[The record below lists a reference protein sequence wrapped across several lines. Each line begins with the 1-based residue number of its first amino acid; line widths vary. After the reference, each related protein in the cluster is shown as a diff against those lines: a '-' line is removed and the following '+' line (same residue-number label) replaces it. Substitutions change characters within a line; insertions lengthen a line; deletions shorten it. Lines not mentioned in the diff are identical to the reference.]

1 MSSKSVYS
9 RKSNAILLIFI
20 FFFSGFAALIY
31 QVIWQRWLVFY
42 TGISSVSISLIVS
55 AFMAGLGLGYLFGGQ
70 IADRVPKNRP
80 IFLFF
85 LAELGIGA
93 FALVSKYILY
103 DWLYVGNILAG
114 DSTFTNYS
122 ILFLVLLFPTFLMGL
137 SLPLL
142 SKSFE
147 DKNSKNQASFI
158 SLLYFTNTLGAA
170 IGTFVTSFVLIPKI
184 GFEDAVRLGAALNF
198 ICALTALYVFFRTKK
213 ADNFKIGKQAFTAAD
228 IKIDFIW
235 DKGFLFWILQYTL
248 SGFMAISFEI
258 IWFRMLDTMMKS
270 YAVTFSII
278 LTIYL
283 GSMAVGT
290 FVGVR
295 LAKEIKGS
303 KLRFFL
309 KAQYFLYFYTAVSIL
324 ILHLALTKIPALSP
338 LMVFFKGYDTVNSFK
353 INLMTMAII
362 PLFLMAIPTF
372 IMGFSFTL
380 SQLIIQDKF
389 ENVGRKVGW
398 LQFMNIVG
406 STIGAWFVTLV
417 GFNSLGSSLTIKLI
431 CVLGILYVFILF
443 KDKRQNIFNYV
454 IMVVLLFT
462 TIFCIPSNATFWKN
476 LSGVIE
482 DKNFIFSEDETAL
495 SSIKI
500 DNKISTVF
508 VNGLGQSFLPMREDY
523 VHIMLGALPLY
534 IHPAPEDIAII
545 GLGSGCTLYN
555 AGGRN
560 ITKQIDCFE
569 VIVNQPKVLEEYV
582 KRTNYDAPTRI
593 LNDKRVNMILKDGRY
608 TLYNSSKKYD
618 VIEADAL
625 RPKSAYS
632 GNLYSEDYFKLLKSK
647 LKKGGIA
654 ISWVPTERIRNG
666 FTNVF
671 PYVYEVVNTLFLG
684 SETPLDFDK
693 LKVLERLEKESLN
706 DFYKK
711 ADVDINP
718 ILINCINTLKV
729 IQTGKVSNKKEVN
742 SDMWPK
748 DEYDFRAEL
757 H

>member
-309 KAQYFLYFYTAVSIL
+309 NAQYFLYFYTAVSIL

-431 CVLGILYVFILF
+431 CVLGIFYVFILF

-748 DEYDFRAEL
+748 DEYDFRSEL